1 MGNDAFHSS
10 VCLGNMSAQSE
21 ADIIR
26 EEQGNPVG
34 SVKRRQEQSGELRH
48 DLIHDT
54 HAWNKLQI
62 GNPWRVRVVSDGI
75 QSLSPQ
81 EIVYGVERVVKIKL
95 RALTQIMK
103 YDASRLEWL
112 GLY

>member
-1 MGNDAFHSS
+1 
-10 VCLGNMSAQSE
+10 MSAQSE

-26 EEQGNPVG
+26 EKQGNPVG
-34 SVKRRQEQSGELRH
+34 SVKRRQEELGELRH

-62 GNPWRVRVVSDGI
+62 GNPWRVRVVSELQIGNPWRVRVVSDGI
-75 QSLSPQ
+75 QSLPPQ
-81 EIVYGVERVVKIKL
+81 EIVYGVERVVEIKL

>member
-1 MGNDAFHSS
+1 
-10 VCLGNMSAQSE
+10 MSAQSE

-34 SVKRRQEQSGELRH
+34 SVKRRQEESGKLRY
-48 DLIHDT
+48 DLIHDAN
-54 HAWNKLQI
+54 AWNKLQI
-62 GNPWRVRVVSDGI
+62 GNPWRVRVVGDGI
-75 QSLSPQ
+75 QSLPPQ
-81 EIVYGVERVVKIKL
+81 EIVHGVERVVEIKL

-103 YDASRLEWL
+103 YDASRLEWF